1 MDISIKITDRR
12 GITHEVQVPTDMG
25 INLMQVVQVYEL
37 EPVGTIGICGGGGM
51 CSTCQCYIQNEVE
64 LSKKTEIEEAMLPRL
79 LNVQSNSRLACQ
91 IPITKDLQGLE
102 VELAPIVL
110 NAY

>member
-37 EPVGTIGICGGGGM
+37 EPVGTIGNCGGGGM
-51 CSTCQCYIQNEVE
+51 CPTCHCYVQNEVG
-64 LSKKTEIEEAMLPRL
+64 LRKKTEIEEAMLPRL
-79 LNVQSNSRLACQ
+79 FNAKPNSRLSCQ
-91 IPITKDLQGLE
+91 IPITIDLQGLKI
-102 VELAPIVL
+102 ELAQL
-110 NAY
+110 F